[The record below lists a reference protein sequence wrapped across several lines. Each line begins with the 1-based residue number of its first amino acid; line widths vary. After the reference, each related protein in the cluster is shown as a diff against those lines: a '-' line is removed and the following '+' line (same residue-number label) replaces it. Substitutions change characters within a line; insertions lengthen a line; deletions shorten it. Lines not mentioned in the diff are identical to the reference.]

1 MDFKRWPV
9 FAPGLLCIL
18 YGAWLVLTAPVG
30 GFADLAGAIVMGI
43 GVLACVLAAG
53 LLILDRYWLRWRAVW
68 WRDLLVGAVAVGVA
82 LGAFALLAR
91 L

>member
-1 MDFKRWPV
+1 MALKHWPV
-9 FAPGLLCIL
+9 FFPGLLAIL

-30 GFADLAGAIVMGI
+30 GLADLAGVVVIGV
-43 GVLACVLAAG
+43 GVLACVLAAAF
-53 LLILDRYWLRWRAVW
+53 LILDRYALRWRAVW
-68 WRDLLVGAVAVGVA
+68 WRDLLVGALTLLLA